1 MAKFIETINEEDN
14 GVMWMFQNQENIA
27 KDIENFISKNAKDA
41 KRISFLNL
49 SDNTSIDY
57 ENSLEKED
65 VTSILNKNEVVKVA
79 KIAFVTTG
87 VEEEEILTGI
97 EA

>member
-14 GVMWMFQNQENIA
+14 GAMWMFQNQENIA
-27 KDIENFISKNAKDA
+27 KDIENFISKNAKDT

-65 VTSILNKNEVVKVA
+65 VTSILNKNEVVKGA

-87 VEEEEILTGI
+87 VEEKEILVGI